1 MIQAIRTGGFF
12 HTRTCPARGE
22 TERRTAREGGRHGK
36 RDPGPAGQQGQTD
49 PQQAAADPQQ
59 AQGGSEGKDYKAL
72 YEEAVKESRK
82 WEKRSK
88 ENLAQLNG
96 LKESQGKP
104 DPTIEERIAAL
115 EKENGDLKAASA
127 RAALVDSVAKATGLD
142 RAIVATLSGA
152 DEDELT
158 EQAEAIA
165 AIAKATEV
173 ASVCTVIY
181 EVSLTAQLSGTIVHV
196 LNGPVAQRWSRGLI
210 ILWFSVRIR
219 VGPPQ
224 NVKRRRET
232 STALFH
238 ALSLAV

>member
-1 MIQAIRTGGFF
+1 MPRTG
-12 HTRTCPARGE
+12 RDEAP
-22 TERRTAREGGRHGK
+22 HGA
-36 RDPGPAGQQGQTD
+36 GQEESMENAGQEPAGQQAQADPQQAAAD

-88 ENLAQLNG
+88 DNLAQLND
-96 LKESQGKP
+96 LKDSKDKP

-127 RAALVDSVAKATGLD
+127 RAKLVDSVAKATGLD

-152 DEDELT
+152 DEESLT

-165 AIAKATEV
+165 AIAKPQGGAPLAPE
-173 ASVCTVIY
+173 AGKKQKPGKPSKKDILGI
-181 EVSLTAQLSGTIVHV
+181 EDKKERMTAIAA
-196 LNGPVAQRWSRGLI
+196 NI
-210 ILWFSVRIR
+210 D
-219 VGPPQ
+219 
-224 NVKRRRET
+224 
-232 STALFH
+232 LFK
-238 ALSLAV
+238 

>member
-1 MIQAIRTGGFF
+1 MENATQAQ
-12 HTRTCPARGE
+12 
-22 TERRTAREGGRHGK
+22 
-36 RDPGPAGQQGQTD
+36 DGQQPQTD

-127 RAALVDSVAKATGLD
+127 A
-142 RAIVATLSGA
+142 
-152 DEDELT
+152 
-158 EQAEAIA
+158 
-165 AIAKATEV
+165 
-173 ASVCTVIY
+173 
-181 EVSLTAQLSGTIVHV
+181 VS
-196 LNGPVAQRWSRGLI
+196 
-210 ILWFSVRIR
+210 
-219 VGPPQ
+219 
-224 NVKRRRET
+224 
-232 STALFH
+232 
-238 ALSLAV
+238 

>member
-1 MIQAIRTGGFF
+1 MEVPRTG
-12 HTRTCPARGE
+12 RDEAP
-22 TERRTAREGGRHGK
+22 HGA
-36 RDPGPAGQQGQTD
+36 GQEESMENAGQEPAGQQAQAD

-88 ENLAQLNG
+88 DNLAQLND
-96 LKESQGKP
+96 LKDSKDKP

-127 RAALVDSVAKATGLD
+127 RAKLVDSVAKATGLD

-152 DEDELT
+152 DEESLT

-165 AIAKATEV
+165 AIAKPQGGAPLAPE
-173 ASVCTVIY
+173 AGKKPKPGKPSKKDILGI
-181 EVSLTAQLSGTIVHV
+181 EDKKERMTAIAA
-196 LNGPVAQRWSRGLI
+196 NI
-210 ILWFSVRIR
+210 D
-219 VGPPQ
+219 
-224 NVKRRRET
+224 
-232 STALFH
+232 LFK
-238 ALSLAV
+238 

>member
-1 MIQAIRTGGFF
+1 MPRTG
-12 HTRTCPARGE
+12 RDEAP
-22 TERRTAREGGRHGK
+22 HGA
-36 RDPGPAGQQGQTD
+36 GQEESMENAGQEPAGQQAQAD

-88 ENLAQLNG
+88 DNLAQLND
-96 LKESQGKP
+96 LKDSKDKP

-127 RAALVDSVAKATGLD
+127 RAKLVDSVAKATGLD

-152 DEDELT
+152 DEESLT

-165 AIAKATEV
+165 AIAKPQGGAP
-173 ASVCTVIY
+173 
-181 EVSLTAQLSGTIVHV
+181 HV
-196 LNGPVAQRWSRGLI
+196 PEAGQKQKPGKPSKKD
-210 ILWFSVRIR
+210 ILGIEDKKERMAAIAA
-219 VGPPQ
+219 
-224 NVKRRRET
+224 NID
-232 STALFH
+232 LFK
-238 ALSLAV
+238 

>member
-1 MIQAIRTGGFF
+1 MPRTG
-12 HTRTCPARGE
+12 RDEAP
-22 TERRTAREGGRHGK
+22 HGA
-36 RDPGPAGQQGQTD
+36 GQEESMENAGQEPAGQQAQAD

-88 ENLAQLNG
+88 DNLAQLND
-96 LKESQGKP
+96 LKDSKDKP

-127 RAALVDSVAKATGLD
+127 RAKLVDSVAKATGLD

-152 DEDELT
+152 DEESLT

-165 AIAKATEV
+165 AIAKPQGGAPLAPE
-173 ASVCTVIY
+173 AGKKQKPGKPSKKDILGI
-181 EVSLTAQLSGTIVHV
+181 EDKKERMTAIAA
-196 LNGPVAQRWSRGLI
+196 NI
-210 ILWFSVRIR
+210 D
-219 VGPPQ
+219 
-224 NVKRRRET
+224 
-232 STALFH
+232 LFK
-238 ALSLAV
+238 

>member
-1 MIQAIRTGGFF
+1 MENAGQ
-12 HTRTCPARGE
+12 
-22 TERRTAREGGRHGK
+22 
-36 RDPGPAGQQGQTD
+36 DPAGQQGQTD
-49 PQQAAADPQQ
+49 PQQAQADPQQ
-59 AQGGSEGKDYKAL
+59 GAGEAQPRDYKAL

-158 EQAEAIA
+158 EQAQAIA
-165 AIAKATEV
+165 AIAKPRGGAP
-173 ASVCTVIY
+173 SVPEAGVKQKPGKPSKK
-181 EVSLTAQLSGTIVHV
+181 E
-196 LNGPVAQRWSRGLI
+196 
-210 ILWFSVRIR
+210 ILGIEDKKERMAAIAA
-219 VGPPQ
+219 
-224 NVKRRRET
+224 NID
-232 STALFH
+232 LFK
-238 ALSLAV
+238 